1 MVCTVFKMK
10 VAVIGAGYAGLAAA
24 VELAAQGVSATVF
37 EAARELGGR
46 ARRVDYRG
54 MALDNGQHILLG
66 AYRETLRLMRLTGA
80 DPAELLLRLPLQLV
94 IPGRFRLQAA
104 PLPAPL
110 HLALGLL
117 TARGLTWGERLSAAR
132 FMSAMRHRDFRLG
145 DDIGAGKMLTMHGQ
159 TGNLRHYL
167 WEPLCIAALNTPL
180 ETASAQIFL
189 NVLRDSLAGS
199 RADSDML
206 LPLANLTHL
215 FPEHAA
221 AFLNSH
227 GGKIIRSQTV
237 LAVKAEAAS
246 FSLEMRP
253 GPEKFDRVI
262 CAVPPQRLAA
272 LTANLPELAEA
283 RAQVARFG
291 YQPIYS
297 VFLQYPAATCLP
309 RPMIGLYGGLTQ
321 WVFDRSQINHEAG
334 LLCAVISAEGPHQTL
349 DHDEL
354 AQRVHDELSAILPD
368 LPQPLWHKVIAEKR
382 ATFACSPG
390 MERPGQATPLP
401 NFYLAGDYT
410 AGDYPA
416 TIESAVRSGVKC
428 AQLIL
433 ESP

>member
-1 MVCTVFKMK
+1 MR

-24 VELAAQGVSATVF
+24 VELAAQGISATVF

-46 ARRVDYRG
+46 ARRVDYRS

-66 AYRETLRLMRLTGA
+66 AYRETLRLMRMTGA

-110 HLALGLL
+110 HLAFGLL
-117 TARGLTWGERLSAAR
+117 AARGLTWGERLSAVR
-132 FMSAMRHRDFRLG
+132 FMSEMQRRNFRLG
-145 DDIGAGKMLTMHGQ
+145 DDIGAGKMLAMHGQ
-159 TGNLRHYL
+159 TGNLRRYL

-180 ETASAQIFL
+180 DVASAQIFL

-206 LPLANLTHL
+206 LPLTNLTHL

-221 AFLNSH
+221 AFIESR
-227 GGKIIRSQTV
+227 GGEIIHSQTV
-237 LAVKAEAAS
+237 LAVKAEAAG
-246 FSLEMRP
+246 FSLEMRA
-253 GPEKFDRVI
+253 GSEKFDQVI

-272 LTANLPELAEA
+272 LTSDLPELAEA
-283 RAQVARFG
+283 RTQVGRFG

-297 VFLQYPAATCLP
+297 VFLQYPAATRLP
-309 RPMIGLYGGLTQ
+309 RPMIGLYGGFTQ
-321 WVFDRSQINHEAG
+321 WVFDRGRLNHETG
-334 LLCAVISAEGPHQTL
+334 LLCAVISAEGLHQAL

-354 AQRVHDELSAILPD
+354 AQRVDDELRAALPD

-382 ATFACSPG
+382 ASFACSPG
-390 MERPGQATPLP
+390 LERPGQATPLP

-416 TIESAVRSGVKC
+416 TLESAVRSGIK
-428 AQLIL
+428 AANLIL
-433 ESP
+433 SGCM

>member
-1 MVCTVFKMK
+1 MK

-24 VELAAQGVSATVF
+24 VELAAQGVPVTVF
-37 EAARELGGR
+37 EAARQLGGR
-46 ARRVDYRG
+46 ARRVDYRS
-54 MALDNGQHILLG
+54 MALDNGQHIFLG
-66 AYRETLRLMRLTGA
+66 AYRETLRLMRMAGA
-80 DPAELLLRLPLQLV
+80 DPAALLLRLPLQLV
-94 IPGRFRLQAA
+94 IPGRFSLQAA

-110 HLALGLL
+110 HLALALL
-117 TARGLTWGERLSAAR
+117 TARGLTWGERLSAVR
-132 FMSAMRHRDFRLG
+132 FMSAMRRRNFRLN
-145 DDIGAGKMLTMHGQ
+145 DDIGAGKMLAMHGQ
-159 TGNLRHYL
+159 TGNLRRYL

-180 ETASAQIFL
+180 DAASAQIFL

-221 AFLNSH
+221 AFIERH
-227 GGKIIRSQTV
+227 GGKIVHSQTV
-237 LAVKAEAAS
+237 LAVKAEADG
-246 FSLEMRP
+246 FSLKMRTWT
-253 GPEKFDRVI
+253 EKFDQVI
-262 CAVPPQRLAA
+262 CAVPPQRLTA
-272 LTANLPELAEA
+272 LTTDLPELAQA
-283 RAQVARFG
+283 RAQVDRFS

-309 RPMIGLYGGLTQ
+309 RPMIGLYGGVTQ
-321 WVFDRSQINHEAG
+321 WVFDRGQLNHEAG
-334 LLCAVISAEGPHQTL
+334 MLCAVISAEGPHQTL

-354 AQRVHDELSAILPD
+354 AQRVNDELRTALPD

-382 ATFACSPG
+382 ATFACSPSL
-390 MERPGQATPLP
+390 ERPGQVTPLP

-416 TIESAVRSGVKC
+416 TLESAVRSGVKC

-433 ESP
+433 ESS

>member
-1 MVCTVFKMK
+1 MK

-24 VELAAQGVSATVF
+24 VELAAQGIPVTVF
-37 EAARELGGR
+37 EAARQLGGR
-46 ARRVDYRG
+46 ARRVDYRD
-54 MALDNGQHILLG
+54 MALDNGQHIFIG
-66 AYRETLRLMRLTGA
+66 AYRETLRLMRMTGA

-132 FMSAMRHRDFRLG
+132 FMSTMRRRGFRLG
-145 DDIGAGKMLTMHGQ
+145 EDIGTGEMLTMHGQ
-159 TGNLRHYL
+159 TGNLRRYL

-180 ETASAQIFL
+180 ESASAQVFL

-199 RADSDML
+199 QADSDML

-227 GGKIIRSQTV
+227 GGKINHSQAV
-237 LAVKAEAAS
+237 LAIKAEAAG
-246 FSLEMRP
+246 FTLEMRS
-253 GPEKFDRVI
+253 GAEKFDQVI
-262 CAVPPQRLAA
+262 CAVPPQRLVA
-272 LTANLPELAEA
+272 LTADLPELAEA
-283 RAQVARFG
+283 RAQVSRFS

-297 VFLQYPAATCLP
+297 VFLQYPAATRLP
-309 RPMIGLYGGLTQ
+309 RHMIGLYGGVTQ
-321 WVFDRSQINHEAG
+321 WVFDRGQLNQEPG
-334 LLCAVISAEGPHQTL
+334 MMCAVISAEGPHQTL
-349 DHDEL
+349 GHDEL
-354 AQRVHDELSAILPD
+354 AQRVHEELLAALPD
-368 LPQPLWHKVIAEKR
+368 LPRPQWHKVIAEKR

-390 MERPGQATPLP
+390 LERPGQATPLP

-410 AGDYPA
+410 AGGYPA

>member
-1 MVCTVFKMK
+1 MK

-24 VELAAQGVSATVF
+24 VELAAQGISVTVF
-37 EAARELGGR
+37 EAAKQLGGR
-46 ARRVDYRG
+46 ARRVDYRS

-66 AYRETLRLMRLTGA
+66 AYHETLRLMRMTGA

-110 HLALGLL
+110 HLALALL

-132 FMSAMRHRDFRLG
+132 FMSTMRRGDFHLG
-145 DDIGAGKMLTMHGQ
+145 EDICAGKMLTIHGQ
-159 TGNLRHYL
+159 TSNLRRYL
-167 WEPLCIAALNTPL
+167 WEPLCVAALNTPL

-215 FPEHAA
+215 FPEHAT

-227 GGKIIRSQTV
+227 GGKIIHSQTV
-237 LAVKAEAAS
+237 LAVKAEAAG
-246 FSLEMRP
+246 FTLEMRP
-253 GPEKFDRVI
+253 GPEKFDQVI

-272 LTANLPELAEA
+272 LTANMPELAQA
-283 RAQVARFG
+283 RALVSHFS

-297 VFLQYPAATCLP
+297 VFLQYPAATRLP
-309 RPMIGLYGGLTQ
+309 RPMIGLYGGVTQ
-321 WVFDRSQINHEAG
+321 WVFDRGQINHEAG

-349 DHDEL
+349 DHNEL
-354 AQRVHDELSAILPD
+354 AQRVHDELRATLPD
-368 LPQPLWHKVIAEKR
+368 LPQPVWHKVIAEKR
-382 ATFACSPG
+382 ATFACSPSL
-390 MERPGQATPLP
+390 ERPGQVTPLP

>member
-1 MVCTVFKMK
+1 MK
-10 VAVIGAGYAGLAAA
+10 VAVIGAGYAGYAGLAAA
-24 VELAAQGVSATVF
+24 VELASRGMSVTVF

-46 ARRVDYRG
+46 ARRVDYHG

-66 AYRETLRLMRLTGA
+66 AYRETLRLMRMVGA

-94 IPGRFRLQAA
+94 IPGRFHLQAA

-110 HLALGLL
+110 HLAFGLL
-117 TARGLTWGERLSAAR
+117 AARGLTWGERLSAVR
-132 FMSAMRHRDFRLG
+132 FMSAMQRRNFRLG
-145 DDIGAGKMLTMHGQ
+145 NDIGADKMLAMHEQ
-159 TGNLRHYL
+159 TGNLRRYL
-167 WEPLCIAALNTPL
+167 WEPLCVAALNTPL
-180 ETASAQIFL
+180 DTASAQVFL

-199 RADSDML
+199 REDSDML

-221 AFLNSH
+221 AFIESH
-227 GGKIIRSQTV
+227 GGKIIHSQTV
-237 LAVKAEAAS
+237 LAVKAEAAG
-246 FSLEMRP
+246 FSLEMRS
-253 GPEKFDRVI
+253 GSKNFDQVI

-272 LTANLPELAEA
+272 LTASLPELAEA
-283 RAQVARFG
+283 RAQVGRFG

-309 RPMIGLYGGLTQ
+309 RPMIGLYGGVTQ
-321 WVFDRSQINHEAG
+321 WVFDRGQLNHEAG
-334 LLCAVISAEGPHQTL
+334 LLCAVISAEGPHQAL
-349 DHDEL
+349 DHDDL
-354 AQRVHDELSAILPD
+354 AQRVDDELRATLPG

-382 ATFACSPG
+382 ATFACSPSL
-390 MERPGQATPLP
+390 ERPGQVTPLP
-401 NFYLAGDYT
+401 NFTLAGDYT

-416 TIESAVRSGVKC
+416 TLESAVRSGVKC

>member
-1 MVCTVFKMK
+1 MK

-24 VELAAQGVSATVF
+24 VELAAKGISVTVF

-66 AYRETLRLMRLTGA
+66 AYRETLRLMRMTGA

-94 IPGRFRLQAA
+94 IPGRFSLQAA

-110 HLALGLL
+110 HLAFGLL
-117 TARGLTWGERLSAAR
+117 TARGLTWGERLSAVR
-132 FMSAMRHRDFRLG
+132 FMGAMRHRDFRL
-145 DDIGAGKMLTMHGQ
+145 DADIGAGKMLTMHGQ
-159 TGNLRHYL
+159 TSNLRRYL

-180 ETASAQIFL
+180 ETASAQVFL

-206 LPLANLTHL
+206 LPLTDLTRL
-215 FPEHAA
+215 FPERAA
-221 AFLNSH
+221 AFIEGH
-227 GGKIIRSQTV
+227 GGKIFHSKTV
-237 LAVKAEAAS
+237 LAVKAEAAG
-246 FSLEMRP
+246 FTLEMRS

-272 LTANLPELAEA
+272 LTADLPELAAA
-283 RAQVARFG
+283 RAQVARFS

-297 VFLQYPAATCLP
+297 VFLQYPATTRLP
-309 RPMIGLYGGLTQ
+309 RPMIGLHGGVAQ
-321 WVFDRSQINHEAG
+321 WVFDRGQINHDAG
-334 LLCAVISAEGPHQTL
+334 LLCAVISAEGPHQAL

-354 AQRVHDELSAILPD
+354 AQRVDSELRATLSG

-382 ATFACSPG
+382 ATFACSPSL
-390 MERPGQATPLP
+390 ERPGQATPLP
-401 NFYLAGDYT
+401 HFHLAGDYT

-416 TIESAVRSGVKC
+416 TIESAVRSG
-428 AQLIL
+428 AIAANLIL
-433 ESP
+433 K

>member
-1 MVCTVFKMK
+1 MK

-24 VELAAQGVSATVF
+24 MELAAKGISVTVF

-66 AYRETLRLMRLTGA
+66 AYRETLRLMRMAGA
-80 DPAELLLRLPLQLV
+80 DPTALLLRLPLQLV
-94 IPGRFRLQAA
+94 IPGRFSLQAA

-110 HLALGLL
+110 HLAFGLL
-117 TARGLTWGERLSAAR
+117 TARGPTWSERSSAAR
-132 FMSAMRHRDFRLG
+132 FMSAMRRRDFRLNA
-145 DDIGAGKMLTMHGQ
+145 DIGAGKMLTVHGQ
-159 TGNLRHYL
+159 TGNLRRYL

-180 ETASAQIFL
+180 ETASAQVFL

-206 LPLANLTHL
+206 LPLANLTRL

-227 GGKIIRSQTV
+227 GGKIIHSQTV
-237 LAVKAEAAS
+237 LAVKAKAAG
-246 FSLEMRP
+246 FSLETRP
-253 GPEKFDRVI
+253 GPEKFDQVI

-272 LTANLPELAEA
+272 LTADLPELAAA
-283 RAQVARFG
+283 RAQVARFS

-297 VFLQYPAATCLP
+297 VFLQYPAATRLP
-309 RPMIGLYGGLTQ
+309 RPMIGLYGGITQ
-321 WVFDRSQINHEAG
+321 WVFDRGRLNHEAG
-334 LLCAVISAEGPHQTL
+334 LMCAVISAEGPHQTL

-354 AQRVHDELSAILPD
+354 AQRVHDELRATLPG

-382 ATFACSPG
+382 ATFACTPG
-390 MERPGQATPLP
+390 LERPGQATPLP
-401 NFYLAGDYT
+401 HFYLAGDYT

-416 TIESAVRSGVKC
+416 TLESAVRSGVK
-428 AQLIL
+428 AANLIL
-433 ESP
+433 SGCM